1 MSPTLTNPLRTF
13 CWGVLHAIGMFDPA
27 ESLTDEDL
35 MADPAGYR
43 TWFGLGEAFMACIL
57 AGTIAIPAGIWF
69 AGRTELSLAFI
80 GAGVLFLPLFIFVP
94 RLIRYAMKADTD
106 AVLDAFGKNEQ
117 TKKVFWTL
125 FLATAGLVLAQ
136 VVDPVTAQKM
146 AEILAG
152 LVP

>member
-1 MSPTLTNPLRTF
+1 MSPSLQSPLRPF
-13 CWGVLHAIGMFDPA
+13 CWGVLHAIGMFDA
-27 ESLTDEDL
+27 KEQLTDADME
-35 MADPAGYR
+35 ADPAGYR
-43 TWFGLGEAFMACIL
+43 TWFSLGEVFMACLL

-80 GAGVLFLPLFIFVP
+80 GAGVLFLPLFAFLP
-94 RLIRYAMKADTD
+94 RLVRYAMKADTD

-117 TKKVFWTL
+117 TKRVFWAL

-136 VVDPVTAQKM
+136 VLDPVTAQKL